1 MCETENFSFL
11 SADGIHQ
18 IQCRLWLPAC
28 PPRGVVQIVHGV
40 AEHMGRYEDTARFL
54 TGHGFAVCGEDHL
67 GHGRTASDGK
77 YGYFG
82 PKNGWSLLVR
92 DIAQLR
98 QRMGRRFP
106 RIPYFILGHSMGS
119 FLARTYLIR
128 YPGAVDAAVIMGTG
142 QMSPAIIAG
151 GKAVAAEEARRIGED
166 QTSSLVDKL
175 AFGAYN
181 KRFAPNRTGFDWL
194 SLNQDNVDRYI
205 ADPLC
210 GGNATIGLFREM
222 LGGLSFI
229 ASLQNLKRMNLNIPV
244 LFISG
249 EMDPVGDCGKGV
261 QRAYESFRKAGV
273 RDVSLKLYPELRH
286 EILNEACRET
296 VYGDIY
302 QWLAAK
308 VPISV

>member
-106 RIPYFILGHSMGS
+106 GIPYFILGHSMGS
-119 FLARTYLIR
+119 FLTRTYLIQ
-128 YPGAVDAAVIMGTG
+128 YPGTVHGAILSGTG
-142 QMSPAIIAG
+142 QEAPALVSMGQALSALLCRLKG
-151 GKAVAAEEARRIGED
+151 PDYVSD
-166 QTSSLVDKL
+166 LVYSLSL
-175 AFGAYN
+175 GNYN
-181 KRFAPNRTGFDWL
+181 RPFRPSRTDSDWL
-194 SLNQDNVDRYI
+194 SRDEASVDAFL

-210 GGNATIGLFREM
+210 GFHPTVGMFRDM
-222 LGGLSFI
+222 LGGIRFI
-229 ASLQNLKRMNLNIPV
+229 GAPCNAAKMDPATPV
-244 LFISG
+244 LFLSG
-249 EMDPVGDCGKGV
+249 DRDPVGSMGAGV
-261 QRAYESFRKAGV
+261 QRVAKLFTDAGC
-273 RDVSLKLYPELRH
+273 RSLSVKLYPGARH
-286 EILNEACRET
+286 EILNETNRRE
-296 VYGDIY
+296 VWDDLLR
-302 QWLAAK
+302 WLEK
-308 VPISV
+308 NLPL

>member
-28 PPRGVVQIVHGV
+28 PPRGMVQIVHGV

-77 YGYFG
+77 FGYFG

-106 RIPYFILGHSMGS
+106 GIPYFILGHSMGS
-119 FLARTYLIR
+119 FLTRTYLIQ
-128 YPGAVDAAVIMGTG
+128 YPGTVHGAILSGTG
-142 QMSPAIIAG
+142 QEAPALVSMGQALSALLCRLKG
-151 GKAVAAEEARRIGED
+151 PDYVSD
-166 QTSSLVDKL
+166 LVYSLSL
-175 AFGAYN
+175 GNYN
-181 KRFAPNRTGFDWL
+181 RPFRPNRTDSDWL
-194 SLNQDNVDRYI
+194 SRDEASVDAFL

-210 GGNATIGLFREM
+210 GFHPTVGMFRDM
-222 LGGLSFI
+222 LGGIRFI
-229 ASLQNLKRMNLNIPV
+229 GAPRNAAKMDPATPV
-244 LFISG
+244 LFLSG
-249 EMDPVGDCGKGV
+249 DRDPVGSMGAGV
-261 QRAYESFRKAGV
+261 QRVAKLFTDAGC
-273 RDVSLKLYPELRH
+273 RSLSVKLYPGARH
-286 EILNEACRET
+286 EILNEINRRE
-296 VYGDIY
+296 VWDDLLR
-302 QWLAAK
+302 WLEK
-308 VPISV
+308 NLPL